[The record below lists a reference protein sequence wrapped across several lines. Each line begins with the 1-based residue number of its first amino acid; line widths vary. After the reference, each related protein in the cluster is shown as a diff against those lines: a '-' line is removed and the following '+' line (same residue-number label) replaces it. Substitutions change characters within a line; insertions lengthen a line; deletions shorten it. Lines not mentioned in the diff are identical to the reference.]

1 MQKGLDPLKQTL
13 CMKCRKAPSRYYGK
27 WGEEGLCREC
37 IERMPVRMR
46 VRVLRDLHPEDSKRW
61 RLDELTSP
69 RDAGGRPAQAGKRSP
84 TEGS

>member
-1 MQKGLDPLKQTL
+1 MQKGLDPHKQTL

-46 VRVLRDLHPEDSKRW
+46 VRVLRDFHPEDTKRW
-61 RLDELTSP
+61 QLDELTSP
-69 RDAGGRPAQAGKRSP
+69 RDTGGKPIPFGQRGPTRRS
-84 TEGS
+84 